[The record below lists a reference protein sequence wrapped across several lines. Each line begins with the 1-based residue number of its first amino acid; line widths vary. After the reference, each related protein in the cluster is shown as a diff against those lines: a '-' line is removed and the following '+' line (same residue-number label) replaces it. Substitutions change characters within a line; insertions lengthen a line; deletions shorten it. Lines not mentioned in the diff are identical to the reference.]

1 MKVVMPAM
9 LGTKKCQ
16 IITINVKKG
25 QYVVKGSD
33 LLHIEGK
40 KGSHVVKA
48 PVSGTINEIL
58 VSEGEEAAAG
68 ELLLELS
75 ETSTAESEVK
85 ETGKESEDENEVSS
99 RSTLD
104 CDLLIIGGGSGGYVA
119 AIYAAKKGK
128 KVILVEKNML
138 GGTCL
143 NFGCIPTKTMVASA
157 HHYQDMLQA
166 DKFGI
171 MLSDKPYADLAKMV
185 DRKNRVVNQL
195 VSGISYLM
203 QKNEIQVIKGEAS
216 FVSPNTV
223 MIRNQEDYTQVHFA
237 NCIIATGSVSSR
249 PPIPGID
256 LEGVIDS
263 TGALSMT
270 ELPESLTIV
279 GGGVIGLEFA
289 FIYRNLG
296 VKVTVVEALDRLL
309 TMVDTDLSESILEYA
324 RDRGIRIELSA
335 NVKSFRKGMDG
346 EIITEFEQNHGSCL
360 LVSDK
365 VLVAV
370 GRRAYMEGLQL
381 DHAGV
386 ELDERKR
393 NIKVNRYMETSVPH
407 IYAVGDVNGLV
418 QLAHA
423 ASYEAEIA
431 VKHMFGEQEAF
442 QPERIPSV
450 IFTDPEIATVGLN
463 EDVLRARHIP
473 YKKGVFHFSANGK
486 ALSEDR
492 ASGYIKL
499 LMDENEK
506 ILGAGIIGPDASTLI
521 ASVGICIANGST
533 VKAILNTVFAHP
545 TTAEV
550 IHEAALDLTI
560 GAFHE

>member
-9 LGTKKCQ
+9 PGTKKSQ

-58 VSEGEEAAAG
+58 VSEGEEVAAG

-85 ETGKESEDENEVSS
+85 ETGKESEDENKVSS
-99 RSTLD
+99 RPTID

-119 AIYAAKKGK
+119 AICAAKKGK
-128 KVILVEKNML
+128 KVILVEKNKL

-143 NFGCIPTKTMVASA
+143 NVGCIPTKTMVASA
-157 HHYQDMLQA
+157 HHYQDMMHA

-223 MIRNQEDYTQVHFA
+223 MIRNQKDYRQVHFA

-296 VKVTVVEALDRLL
+296 VNVTVVEALDRLL

-335 NVKSFRKGMDG
+335 NVKSFRKGMDE
-346 EIITEFEQNHGSCL
+346 EIITEFEQNHDSYL

-381 DHAGV
+381 EHAGV

-463 EDVLRARHIP
+463 EDVLRARHIQ

-492 ASGYIKL
+492 VDGYIKL